1 MYKIIIDSCGELN
14 EKMKQDS
21 HFANVPLTLEVDGE
35 DIIDDASFDQT
46 SFLAKVAASP
56 TGPNSACPSPSAYMD
71 EMEDAEHIYIVTLSA
86 QLSGSYNSAC
96 LAKDLFEEE
105 HEDEDTE
112 FKVHVF
118 DSKSASIGQT
128 LIGLKIQECEEAGMS
143 FEEVIEAVDAYIA
156 QQHTFFVLETLETLR
171 KAGRLSNLKAKLAST
186 LNIKPIMG
194 STEIGSIQ
202 QLGQARGM
210 MKALDKMVECM
221 LEVTQNCEEK
231 VLAISHCNCP
241 ERAKLLMEKVMAKAN
256 FKEIFIVDT
265 QGVSSMYA
273 NDGGLIMVV

>member
-1 MYKIIIDSCGELN
+1 
-14 EKMKQDS
+14 
-21 HFANVPLTLEVDGE
+21 
-35 DIIDDASFDQT
+35 
-46 SFLAKVAASP
+46 
-56 TGPNSACPSPSAYMD
+56 
-71 EMEDAEHIYIVTLSA
+71 
-86 QLSGSYNSAC
+86 
-96 LAKDLFEEE
+96 
-105 HEDEDTE
+105 
-112 FKVHVF
+112 
-118 DSKSASIGQT
+118 
-128 LIGLKIQECEEAGMS
+128 
-143 FEEVIEAVDAYIA
+143 
-156 QQHTFFVLETLETLR
+156 
-171 KAGRLSNLKAKLAST
+171 
-186 LNIKPIMG
+186 MG